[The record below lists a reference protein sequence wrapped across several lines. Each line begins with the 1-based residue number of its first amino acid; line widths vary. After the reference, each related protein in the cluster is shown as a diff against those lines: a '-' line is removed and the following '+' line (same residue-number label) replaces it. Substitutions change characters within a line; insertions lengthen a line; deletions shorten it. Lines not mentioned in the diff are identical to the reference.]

1 MLRRFLGGLG
11 TVFLERRTIMSDSNA
26 MRSNVENA
34 AKQAGESIQE
44 TASTAMGKAQELAS
58 SGGKR
63 MDEATSALG
72 ERVQSAAGALRERGP
87 REGMLGSA
95 TGAVADRL
103 DTAGRY
109 LQEEGLVGMAED
121 VTELIRRNPI
131 PAMFVGIG
139 IGFLL
144 AKVLRR

>member
-1 MLRRFLGGLG
+1 MA
-11 TVFLERRTIMSDSNA
+11 ESNS
-26 MRSNVENA
+26 MRSSVENA
-34 AKQAGESIQE
+34 AKQAGEGVQQ
-44 TASTAMGKAQELAS
+44 TASTAVGKAQELAS
-58 SGGKR
+58 HTGKKV
-63 MDEATSALG
+63 DEAAAALG
-72 ERVQSAAGALRERGP
+72 ERVQSAAGTLRERGP

-95 TGAVADRL
+95 TGAVADQL
-103 DTAGRY
+103 DSAGRY

-144 AKVLRR
+144 AKLLRR